1 MIVERKI
8 KIDNKKYL
16 IGIELYYENKKVC
29 KKSDKFNKYF
39 DFGDLS
45 CLIDNTEKNYKNYTY
60 DEEISFINN
69 IIYIYDNIPFVTY
82 IKEVTELDTLIIKR
96 EEIELY
102 IKENNIKLKNHYL
115 KSITP
120 LFFNK

>member
-39 DFGDLS
+39 DFGDLRYAVEWCCS
-45 CLIDNTEKNYKNYTY
+45 GFCFAETEKLGQ
-60 DEEISFINN
+60 S
-69 IIYIYDNIPFVTY
+69 
-82 IKEVTELDTLIIKR
+82 
-96 EEIELY
+96 
-102 IKENNIKLKNHYL
+102 
-115 KSITP
+115 S
-120 LFFNK
+120 